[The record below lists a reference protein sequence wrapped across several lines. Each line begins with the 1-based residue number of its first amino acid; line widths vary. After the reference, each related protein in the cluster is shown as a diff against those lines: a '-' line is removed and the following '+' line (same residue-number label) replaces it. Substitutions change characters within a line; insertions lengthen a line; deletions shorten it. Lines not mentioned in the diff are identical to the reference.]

1 MIHFFNTNVAERYGV
16 NCAILL
22 ENIYHW
28 VKKNEANGQNFHD
41 GKYWTYNS
49 RGAWATLFSYMNARQ
64 IGYALNKLIDEGI
77 LETGN
82 YNASAYDRTLWYA
95 ITEKGFS
102 ILQNCEMEETK
113 NVNQTDEIVT
123 PIPYINTDNKPY
135 SKPDNKLEETRVSKD
150 TLSKEKSGK
159 SAKTG
164 PFVVNNLYVESQTRE
179 NGIPSVNQLVYPG
192 KDSIGK
198 DSIDKSSIMSGNE
211 AENGNSDVKTIIEYL
226 NLKAK
231 KSFRATTKL
240 YERHIN
246 ARLSEGYTLEDF
258 KHVIDVKCAEWMNT
272 DHEQYLRPDTL
283 FAPSHFDSYLN
294 QKIVKTKPKSAIY
307 FSNDECR
314 EQMKNETPTF

>member
-1 MIHFFNTNVAERYGV
+1 MAKFKVEKTKNYTTMSNRHFKDKRLSYKAKGLLSLMLSLPEEWDYSVQGLMKLSRDGKESVMSGINELEDCGYLIRTQEKDESGRFTGYDYAVYEHPFSENPSAEKPLEENPTTVNPTTVNPPQLNNNKLNTNE
-16 NCAILL
+16 L
-22 ENIYHW
+22 
-28 VKKNEANGQNFHD
+28 KTEASNN
-41 GKYWTYNS
+41 W
-49 RGAWATLFSYMNARQ
+49 
-64 IGYALNKLIDEGI
+64 LI
-77 LETGN
+77 
-82 YNASAYDRTLWYA
+82 
-95 ITEKGFS
+95 
-102 ILQNCEMEETK
+102 
-113 NVNQTDEIVT
+113 
-123 PIPYINTDNKPY
+123 
-135 SKPDNKLEETRVSKD
+135 KD
-150 TLSKEKSGK
+150 TLPKEKSGK

-192 KDSIGK
+192 KDSI
-198 DSIDKSSIMSGNE
+198 DKSSIMSGNE
-211 AENGNSDVKTIIEYL
+211 AENGNSNVKTIIEYL

-294 QKIVKTKPKSAIY
+294 QKIVKAKPKSAIY